1 MERVSSYMIPVKL
14 EEPKGKYLLIQGYTG
29 TIDIIN
35 EEVALKLIGKSEFDE
50 NDLSP
55 ATFQLLKQREYIT
68 SRTSKEEVEYVA
80 RIVNALHRK
89 AQILYKNFTFI
100 ITYNCNF
107 RCPYCF
113 EGRDMK
119 NDEFHQHI
127 PKEMVDYAYTA
138 MEEIESRE
146 PLRNKNILLY
156 GGEPLLAE
164 NREIIEYILYEG
176 KKKGL

>member
-89 AQILYKNFTFI
+89 AQILYKNSLSLSLT
-100 ITYNCNF
+100 
-107 RCPYCF
+107 
-113 EGRDMK
+113 
-119 NDEFHQHI
+119 
-127 PKEMVDYAYTA
+127 TA
-138 MEEIESRE
+138 ISDV
-146 PLRNKNILLY
+146 LIALK
-156 GGEPLLAE
+156 GG
-164 NREIIEYILYEG
+164 I
-176 KKKGL
+176 